1 MATARPSE
9 QAKSVVRFAGQLIS
23 EGRSDE
29 ALASVEHVLREVLEH
44 VDRLKLENQ
53 KLRKARYGRLS
64 EKISVDQLA
73 LFVQAALEARPTE
86 PAPPAPPPESDAPV
100 APPTKRRGST
110 GRRELPADLPREER
124 VYEPA
129 AAECQCAVCGVAKSV
144 IGYETSEE
152 LEYVPATL
160 KVIVHKRAK
169 YACRPCQGEVVVAPA
184 PPKVIDKGLPGPG
197 LLAAVTLSKYGHGLP
212 LNRQEAI
219 WELAGHRLPRSTTAG
234 WVEATAELLAPVV
247 ERIRV
252 RALSAHV
259 LHCDDTGICV
269 LDRDHP
275 KGSKRG
281 HLWVYLGDEEWAVYD
296 YTPNWT
302 KAGPVRFL
310 AERRGW
316 LVADGYAG
324 FDEVFERPEVRA
336 AGCWA
341 HARRYFV
348 EALESGDARASLAL
362 RWMQALFAVE
372 RRASDDGLNADD
384 CLALRRSESVPLIH
398 GLGQWLAATANDE
411 SVEPKSPLRQ
421 AVGYTLGRWPALLAF
436 LEDGRV
442 PMTNNAAERALRRIA
457 VGRKNWL
464 FAGSDAGA
472 QRAAIAYSVL
482 ATCQLQGVEPWSYLR
497 DVLAKI
503 AAGWPARRIDELLPD
518 RWAAENPELVGAR
531 S

>member
-1 MATARPSE
+1 VATARPSE

-129 AAECQCAVCGVAKSV
+129 AAECQCAVCGVAKSA

-234 WVEATAELLAPVV
+234 
-247 ERIRV
+247 
-252 RALSAHV
+252 
-259 LHCDDTGICV
+259 
-269 LDRDHP
+269 
-275 KGSKRG
+275 
-281 HLWVYLGDEEWAVYD
+281 LG
-296 YTPNWT
+296 
-302 KAGPVRFL
+302 GGR
-310 AERRGW
+310 
-316 LVADGYAG
+316 
-324 FDEVFERPEVRA
+324 
-336 AGCWA
+336 
-341 HARRYFV
+341 
-348 EALESGDARASLAL
+348 
-362 RWMQALFAVE
+362 
-372 RRASDDGLNADD
+372 
-384 CLALRRSESVPLIH
+384 RRSYSR
-398 GLGQWLAATANDE
+398 QW
-411 SVEPKSPLRQ
+411 
-421 AVGYTLGRWPALLAF
+421 
-436 LEDGRV
+436 
-442 PMTNNAAERALRRIA
+442 
-457 VGRKNWL
+457 
-464 FAGSDAGA
+464 
-472 QRAAIAYSVL
+472 
-482 ATCQLQGVEPWSYLR
+482 WS
-497 DVLAKI
+497 AS
-503 AAGWPARRIDELLPD
+503 ACAR
-518 RWAAENPELVGAR
+518 
-531 S
+531 

>member
-1 MATARPSE
+1 M
-9 QAKSVVRFAGQLIS
+9 
-23 EGRSDE
+23 
-29 ALASVEHVLREVLEH
+29 
-44 VDRLKLENQ
+44 
-53 KLRKARYGRLS
+53 
-64 EKISVDQLA
+64 
-73 LFVQAALEARPTE
+73 
-86 PAPPAPPPESDAPV
+86 
-100 APPTKRRGST
+100 
-110 GRRELPADLPREER
+110 
-124 VYEPA
+124 
-129 AAECQCAVCGVAKSV
+129 
-144 IGYETSEE
+144 
-152 LEYVPATL
+152 
-160 KVIVHKRAK
+160 
-169 YACRPCQGEVVVAPA
+169 
-184 PPKVIDKGLPGPG
+184 
-197 LLAAVTLSKYGHGLP
+197 P

-259 LHCDDTGICV
+259 LPATTPGSV

-275 KGSKRG
+275 GFEARSPLGVPRRRG
-281 HLWVYLGDEEWAVYD
+281 WAVYD

-348 EALESGDARASLAL
+348 EARSNRATPAL
-362 RWMQALFAVE
+362 RSRCDGC
-372 RRASDDGLNADD
+372 RRFSRWSDAPRMTGSTPTTASRCGA
-384 CLALRRSESVPLIH
+384 AESVPLIH

-472 QRAAIAYSVL
+472 QRAAIASPVL

-503 AAGWPARRIDELLPD
+503 AAGWPRTPHR
-518 RWAAENPELVGAR
+518 
-531 S
+531 

>member
-1 MATARPSE
+1 M
-9 QAKSVVRFAGQLIS
+9 
-23 EGRSDE
+23 
-29 ALASVEHVLREVLEH
+29 LREVLEH

-64 EKISVDQLA
+64 EKIAVDQLA
-73 LFVQAALEARPTE
+73 LRPGGARSSPDGTGTSGAAARE
-86 PAPPAPPPESDAPV
+86 RRSV

-348 EALESGDARASLAL
+348 EALESG
-362 RWMQALFAVE
+362 
-372 RRASDDGLNADD
+372 
-384 CLALRRSESVPLIH
+384 PLIH